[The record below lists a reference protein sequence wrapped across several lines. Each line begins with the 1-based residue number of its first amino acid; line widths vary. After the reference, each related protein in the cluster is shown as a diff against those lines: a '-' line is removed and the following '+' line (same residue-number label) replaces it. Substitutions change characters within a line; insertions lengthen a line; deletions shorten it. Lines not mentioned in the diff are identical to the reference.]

1 MKLQKYRVTY
11 TYTAT
16 DVYEIE
22 ADSPHTAES
31 HAFDKGNFI
40 LETRDLISSEAV
52 EEGGTL

>member
-22 ADSPHTAES
+22 ADSPHTAET

-40 LETRDLISSEAV
+40 LETRNLIDAEAV